1 VIASEGRGAQA
12 TALGRTTTTKEAP
25 VTTRQPTPPA
35 ARRRRLALAAGV
47 ILVDQATK
55 LAAELLSSG
64 HRHGLLVPVR
74 NPRFSLGLA
83 AATRP
88 LMLLAMAT
96 GIALVAAYGVRAAG
110 RRALPG
116 WIPALVVGGALSN
129 LLDRLVLGAVRDF
142 LAIAHIVINLADL
155 AVLAGVIGYC
165 LTRLIRQPATR
176 PAPASKVHP

>member
-1 VIASEGRGAQA
+1 
-12 TALGRTTTTKEAP
+12 
-25 VTTRQPTPPA
+25 VTTHQPTPPA
-35 ARRRRLALAAGV
+35 ARRRHLALVAGV

-55 LAAELLSSG
+55 LAAELLSGG

-74 NPRFSLGLA
+74 NPGFSLGLA
-83 AATRP
+83 VTTRL

-96 GIALVAAYGVRAAG
+96 GIVLVAVYGVCAAG
-110 RRALPG
+110 PRALPG

-129 LLDRLVLGAVRDF
+129 LLDRLLLGAVRDF

-165 LTRLIRQPATR
+165 LTPLIRQPAAH
-176 PAPASKVHP
+176 PAPDGKVHP

>member
-1 VIASEGRGAQA
+1 M
-12 TALGRTTTTKEAP
+12 
-25 VTTRQPTPPA
+25 
-35 ARRRRLALAAGV
+35 LAAGV

-55 LAAELLSSG
+55 LAAGLLSGG
-64 HRHGLLVPVR
+64 HRHGPLIPVR

-83 AATRP
+83 GTTRP
-88 LMLLAMAT
+88 LMLLAMTT
-96 GIALVAAYGVRAAG
+96 GIALVAAYGVGAAG

-165 LTRLIRQPATR
+165 LTRLIRQPALAQR
-176 PAPASKVHP
+176 PPARCTHDQLRR

>member
-1 VIASEGRGAQA
+1 M
-12 TALGRTTTTKEAP
+12 
-25 VTTRQPTPPA
+25 TTRQPTPPA

-55 LAAELLSSG
+55 LAAELLSGG
-64 HRHGLLVPVR
+64 HRHGPLAPVR

-83 AATRP
+83 ATTRP

-129 LLDRLVLGAVRDF
+129 LLDRLLFGAVRDF
-142 LAIAHIVINLADL
+142 LAIAQIVINLADL
-155 AVLAGVIGYC
+155 AVLAGVLGYC
-165 LTRLIRQPATR
+165 LTRLARPPATS
-176 PAPASKVHP
+176 PPPTTEVPS